1 MKTSLST
8 FSLLTSIAC
17 LAACGGG
24 GGGAPKMPS
33 TSLLFPPPFSAT
45 DDDSISV
52 RGVIKNPRRV
62 ASVRVNGRDA
72 VSPDSWATFTAEVPL
87 NLADNDLEVELYDA
101 AGNRLP
107 GGETAHVWRT
117 EFWHGAIRGVVN
129 SGDELVYVDADRGSL
144 IAQGPQGTR
153 ETPIVSAMLEFSPG
167 VKNPGVPAIMRG
179 FDTLLVPDGNRIH
192 KINAISG
199 VRTQLY
205 EGSAGGWIYDI
216 DYNQT
221 TGDLIVLEN
230 TGLIGGFQRRLKRVD
245 PITGAA
251 QHAVS
256 WAPSPDQSAAPTG
269 LMIDLA
275 ATRVV
280 AYLDGGPNCILASDR
295 GMMLCNLDDG
305 ARVPVSME
313 GFPGGEIRDVMARE
327 FKLYVMGAQDI
338 TEWSPF
344 TGAFVHHRNEPGADF
359 VRGAGEWD
367 PVTHKLRLVDS
378 SGIGYDFDLLDNE
391 LTITMGEGVGLG
403 AAAGDLS
410 DAMVYQGR
418 RLMADRR
425 GNRILSFDEAGE
437 RAIFADGGW
446 LDGPVA
452 LTERNGD
459 MVVGCADG
467 SLVRID
473 ADGHQTLLRGSDPN
487 LDGLR
492 DLETANDGESLIALC
507 HNRIVRVPQQGAV
520 EQLSGPQVGAGD
532 PLIQA
537 RELVLHPDLEIAYVA
552 CSGSINAA
560 AGNVM
565 GVMLEGGLRFPV
577 ADENLGAGAAISR
590 PAAIALDAESS
601 TLFVA
606 AGPEGAGRMSLYSL
620 HLPSLNRT
628 IVSDASTGGG
638 PMADVP
644 SDLVIDEATGN
655 FLIAGQAQGAIIE
668 VDAVTGSRVVI
679 TR

>member
-1 MKTSLST
+1 
-8 FSLLTSIAC
+8 
-17 LAACGGG
+17 
-24 GGGAPKMPS
+24 MPS

-52 RGVIKNPRRV
+52 RGAIENPGRV
-62 ASVRVNGRDA
+62 ASVRINGRDA
-72 VSPDSWATFTAEVPL
+72 VSPDGWATFTAEVPL
-87 NLADNDLEVELYDA
+87 DLADNDLEVELYDA
-101 AGNRLP
+101 AGDRLP
-107 GGETAHVWRT
+107 GGESAHVWRT
-117 EFWHGAIRGVVN
+117 AFWHGAIRGVVN
-129 SGDELVYVDADRGSL
+129 SGSELIYVDADRGSL

-153 ETPIVSAMLEFSPG
+153 ATPIVSAMLEFSPG
-167 VKNPGVPAIMRG
+167 VKNPGAPTIMRG

-205 EGSAGGWIYDI
+205 QANPGGRIYDI
-216 DYNQT
+216 DYNQM
-221 TGDLIVLEN
+221 TGELIVLEN
-230 TGLIGGFQRRLKRVD
+230 SGLIGGFQRQLKRVD
-245 PITGAA
+245 PITGVA
-251 QHAVS
+251 QHALS
-256 WAPSPDQSAAPTG
+256 WVPSPDQSAAPTG

-280 AYLDGGPNCILASDR
+280 AFLDGGPNCIVASDR

-305 ARVPVSME
+305 ARIPVSME

-327 FKLYVMGAQDI
+327 FKLYVMGAEDI

-344 TGAFVHHRNEPGADF
+344 TGDFVHHRSEPGADF

-378 SGIGYDFDLLDNE
+378 SGIGYDYDLLANE
-391 LTITMGEGVGLG
+391 LTITIGEGVGLG
-403 AAAGDLS
+403 DAAGDLS
-410 DAMVYQGR
+410 DAMIYQGGR
-418 RLMADRR
+418 FMADRR
-425 GNRILSFDEAGE
+425 GDRILSVDVAGE
-437 RAIFADGGW
+437 REIFTEAGW
-446 LDGPVA
+446 LESPVA
-452 LTERNGD
+452 LTERDGD

-467 SLVRID
+467 RLVRVD
-473 ADGHQTLLRGSDPN
+473 ANGQQTLLRGGDPD
-487 LDGLR
+487 LQGLR
-492 DLETANDGESLIALC
+492 DLETANDGESFIALC
-507 HNRIVRVPQQGAV
+507 HNRICRVSQQGAV

-552 CSGSINAA
+552 CGGSINAA

-577 ADENLGAGAAISR
+577 ADENIGAGAAISR
-590 PAAIALDAESS
+590 PASIALDPESS

-606 AGPEGAGRMSLYSL
+606 AGPAGAGRMSLYSL

-628 IVSDASTGGG
+628 TLSDASTGSG
-638 PMADVP
+638 PMMDVP
-644 SDLVIDEATGN
+644 SDLVVDEATGN
-655 FLIAGQAQGAIIE
+655 FLIAGQEQGAILE